1 MIEFANTSAAK
12 ACARHPGCSLTIST
26 VQMNRCNTHTF
37 FFARVFVCLGPF
49 TFTPG
54 LDPSSVSKSVI
65 GGAVP
70 DLVDQDD
77 IREEG
82 RDGMSTSPSEIL
94 KRSLAEMELWV
105 AESPMVSSSSA
116 PTNLGS

>member
-1 MIEFANTSAAK
+1 
-12 ACARHPGCSLTIST
+12 
-26 VQMNRCNTHTF
+26 MNHCNEYTF
-37 FFARVFVCLGPF
+37 FSARIFECLVGPF
-49 TFTPG
+49 RVTFTPG
-54 LDPSSVSKSVI
+54 LDPSSVSKSVV

-70 DLVDQDD
+70 DLVDRDD

-105 AESPMVSSSSA
+105 AEFPMVSSSESPA
-116 PTNLGS
+116 PTNLGR